1 MKKYFTWIATLG
13 WALLIWRLTT
23 TAQIVVTEE
32 FLLQNILMMGAHF
45 TFFGIQAVLL
55 SLSLS
60 TIYNLRTTISP
71 VILTSLYGAL
81 VEFRQF
87 SVPGRSADPMDWIL
101 DTLGAIT
108 FLLVLKKLQ
117 SKL

>member
-1 MKKYFTWIATLG
+1 MKKYLIWIITIA

-23 TAQIVVTEE
+23 SAQIVVTDNSS
-32 FLLQNILMMGAHF
+32 LQNILMMIAHF
-45 TFFGIQAVLL
+45 SFFGIQALLLKL
-55 SLSLS
+55 SLPLIPSI
-60 TIYNLRTTISP
+60 TF
-71 VILTSLYGAL
+71 TSLYGAL
-81 VEFRQF
+81 IEYIQLT
-87 SVPGRSADPMDWIL
+87 VPGRTSDPMDWLL